1 MLIPRLGQR
10 RSEMTLEYLFVLEKR
25 KCLEHVGGHITR
37 NQYQLKGAGQ
47 AKFVMLRPYVKENI
61 SITVYHG
68 GVHPQNKTE
77 SRTDQ

>member
-10 RSEMTLEYLFVLEKR
+10 RSEMTLEYLFVLEKKEVFR
-25 KCLEHVGGHITR
+25 ACWGTHNKEPVSAQRGWTS
-37 NQYQLKGAGQ
+37 Q
-47 AKFVMLRPYVKENI
+47 VWENI